1 MYAIAS
7 EDEIDEIE
15 LDELEPGLL
24 PIGVELRPGKMRPSV
39 WVYEDGES
47 GNRHYQRE
55 QEELY
60 VPLSGRFEIAI
71 ETDGDG
77 SSSGTE
83 ESNED
88 SSEAKEGNNG
98 SSQTADGDDLV
109 EIEPGDYLVVEP
121 AAERHVS
128 AIEGGRL
135 LVVGA
140 PATKDD
146 GVRV

>member
-24 PIGVELRPGKMRPSV
+24 PIGVELRPEEMRPSV

-71 ETDGDG
+71 ETDGDEG
-77 SSSGTE
+77 SSEPE
-83 ESNED
+83 ESNEG
-88 SSEAKEGNNG
+88 SSEVEDGSEG
-98 SSQTADGDDLV
+98 SLETEDGDDVV

-140 PATKDD
+140 PSTKDD